1 MIEKNNVKRSEL
13 LTLCII
19 FLITLLISK
28 INIPVIN
35 TSGHMPDY
43 FLALFVCLIASRF
56 MNMNIY
62 ILFLLGLIVDL
73 LVGELMGQ
81 YGLIFITIYFI
92 NFLLSKY
99 FLFKT
104 SIMLALQHLTLT
116 TIGLI
121 IFLIS
126 SLSYELTININLFAV
141 KWIVTCLVCL
151 LYNKLIQLLSD
162 KV

>member
-35 TSGHMPDY
+35 TSGNMPDY

-126 SLSYELTININLFAV
+126 SLSY
-141 KWIVTCLVCL
+141 
-151 LYNKLIQLLSD
+151 
-162 KV
+162 